1 MNVSPHRQHLLVAA
15 GVLGA
20 ALLGLIGTAAWLF
33 VQSRSTAPPLPALK
47 VVNDGA
53 PHFAFSI
60 NGPRRPLG
68 VAVSPAG
75 DRVYVTESDGEHQT
89 RVYDGQ
95 GAFLGA
101 LNPPDSTPATRTPV
115 YVAASPTTGAVYVSD
130 RQSGGIDVY
139 AASGEWTGFVR
150 NPDEAKTTW
159 APLGLGFDNEGN
171 LLVTDV
177 AASGH
182 RILQLG
188 PDGAL
193 QQRFDSWLAAS
204 GRLAYPNGI
213 AADSHGRVVVADS
226 NNGRVLVVGASTGV
240 TLTLGRGGFGPALG
254 LPRGVAVD
262 DAERLYVA
270 DATNHHIL
278 VYSMADGADSVR
290 LLATI
295 GDEGIG
301 DGEFEFPN
309 GVAVDRGARL
319 YVADR
324 ENDRVQVWTY

>member
-1 MNVSPHRQHLLVAA
+1 MNTSRHRQHLLLAA
-15 GVLGA
+15 GLLGA
-20 ALLGLIGTAAWLF
+20 ALLGLIGTTAWLLT
-33 VQSRSTAPPLPALK
+33 QSRSTAQPLPVLEAI
-47 VVNDGA
+47 NEGA
-53 PHFAFSI
+53 PHFVFSI

-68 VAVSPAG
+68 VAVAPAG
-75 DRVYVTESDGEHQT
+75 DRVYVTESDGEHET
-89 RVYDGQ
+89 RIYDRQ

-130 RQSGGIDVY
+130 RQSGGIDIY

-150 NPDEAKTTW
+150 NPDDPNTAW
-159 APLGLGFDNEGN
+159 APLGLGFDDEGN

-177 AASGH
+177 AATGQ
-182 RILQLG
+182 RILQLA

-193 QQRFDSWLAAS
+193 QQRFDTPLAAS
-204 GRLAYPNGI
+204 GPLAYPNGI
-213 AADSHGRVVVADS
+213 AADSHGRVLVADS
-226 NNGRVLVVGASTGV
+226 NNGRVLVVGPTTGV

-262 DAERLYVA
+262 DAGRVYVA
-270 DATNHHIL
+270 DATNHHVMI
-278 VYSMADGADSVR
+278 YSLGDSPDTARV
-290 LLATI
+290 LASI

-309 GVAVDRGARL
+309 GVAIDRSARL